1 MVKYEEIV
9 SIPNIE
15 KIYHTIRTNTKHK
28 EKILR
33 FEMYYMMYINHIHN
47 ILLAKEY
54 HHSRYNIFVIAEPKY
69 RVIMSEN
76 LIDKVINHIIA
87 DNVLKPKIEPKLIPM
102 NVATREKK
110 GTKMGDYYIRKYIN
124 RLKQDKEPIYAL
136 KCDIRKYFYSINHER
151 LKEKIR
157 KIIQEQEFLKI
168 IDEIID
174 STDSQVNENIVKA
187 IEQKKKREK
196 LTPHQIEQ
204 LDSIPLYQKGRGLAI
219 GNMTSQLFAIYYLN
233 DLDHY
238 IKEQLKAKYYIRYM
252 DDFIILSKDKE
263 YLKECFAKIK
273 LQVAKEDLQLNAKSC
288 IINLKEGLTFLG
300 YRYILKKNKL
310 IVRLR
315 NQTKKRI
322 TKKLKKLAKKEDKSD
337 YIKVKAS
344 YWGYLKKAN
353 ANAYIQKYGW
363 YQKEKKN
370 KS

>member
-1 MVKYEEIV
+1 MVKYEEII

-15 KIYHTIRTNTKHK
+15 RVYHTIRANTKHK

-54 HHSRYNIFVIAEPKY
+54 HHSRYNIFIIAEPKY

-102 NVATREKK
+102 NVATRENK

-124 RLKQDKEPIYAL
+124 HLKQEKNPIYAL
-136 KCDIRKYFYSINHER
+136 KCDIKKYFYSINHDI
-151 LKEKIR
+151 LKTKIR
-157 KIIQEQEFLKI
+157 RVIKEEEFLKI

-174 STDSQVNENIVKA
+174 STDSQVNDNIIKA
-187 IEQKKKREK
+187 MNQKKTREK
-196 LTPHQIEQ
+196 LTQHQREQ
-204 LDSIPLYQKGRGLAI
+204 LDAIPLYKKGRGLAI

-252 DDFIILSKDKE
+252 DDFIILSHDKE
-263 YLKECFAKIK
+263 YLQDCFAKIK
-273 LQVAKEDLQLNAKSC
+273 IQIAKEDLELNTKSC

-300 YRYILKKNKL
+300 YRYIYKQDKL

-322 TKKLKKLAKKEDKSD
+322 IKKLKKLEKKEDKSD
-337 YIKVKAS
+337 FNKVKAS
-344 YWGYLKKAN
+344 YWGYLKKAD
-353 ANAYIQKYGW
+353 AKAFIKKYGW
-363 YQKEKKN
+363 YKKQ
-370 KS
+370 